1 MLDNKKTGAFDP
13 LQRLQQNLLDQAY
26 DKFSV
31 SLENMELML
40 ALRNENWRDAIL
52 DKEHRIN
59 ITETGKD

>member
-59 ITETGKD
+59 IT